1 MVSGFNHNKI
11 GDNKKPMI
19 YNNGEDT
26 LVLNRGTVGGRVV
39 YYGVDGNGAPV
50 IFDEHG
56 LNHAEPTIIEVSVES
71 DVECSISMTSG
82 ERDVDLLNDAYQLVM
97 YLDGEPLFGGISTML
112 DGNLYVYGLDPINS
126 QTCVLVFDI
135 GGQSLMLRR
144 GDRLNFQWLHGY
156 FW

>member
-11 GDNKKPMI
+11 GDNEKPMI
-19 YNNGEDT
+19 YNEHCET
-26 LVLNRGTVGGRVV
+26 LVLNRGMVGGRVV
-39 YYGVDGNGAPV
+39 YYGVDGNGVPV

-71 DVECSISMTSG
+71 DVECSISMISG
-82 ERDVDLLNDAYQLVM
+82 ERDVDLFSGSYKLVM
-97 YLDGEPLFGGISTML
+97 SLDGKPLFGGISKMP
-112 DGNLYVYGLDPINS
+112 DGTLNVYGLDPINS
-126 QTCVLVFDI
+126 QTCVLAFDL